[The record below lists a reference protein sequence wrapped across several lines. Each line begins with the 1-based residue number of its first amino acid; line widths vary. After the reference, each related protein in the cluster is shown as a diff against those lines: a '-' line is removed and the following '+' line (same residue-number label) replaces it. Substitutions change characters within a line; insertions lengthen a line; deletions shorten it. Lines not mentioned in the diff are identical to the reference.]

1 MMSKEVQ
8 GWWWKKN
15 PRGEDDETRLDVM
28 YMAEKKRLRTKQSQ
42 KAVQPLPLRN
52 TKKRKESG

>member
-15 PRGEDDETRLDVM
+15 PRGEDDETRLDLM
-28 YMAEKKRLRTKQSQ
+28 YMAEKKKVKN
-42 KAVQPLPLRN
+42 KAITEGSSAVT
-52 TKKRKESG
+52 TKKH